1 MDHLIIYVIKRMV
14 LVHVNETLGGQN
26 VTGTKGNLV
35 LLLKKV
41 ARVQL
46 SAKLAIYFEFEVC
59 FCGRRRVTDIQ
70 LKIPNMTTKAKR
82 TK

>member
-35 LLLKKV
+35 LL
-41 ARVQL
+41 
-46 SAKLAIYFEFEVC
+46 FEESCACSVVC
-59 FCGRRRVTDIQ
+59 RAGDLF
-70 LKIPNMTTKAKR
+70 
-82 TK
+82 